1 MVPSGVALGCTYS
14 GGGYVLSASWVLP
27 AGARVYWQWLKDG
40 KIIKYGRLARVLSAT
55 RWVDGPG
62 DYAVRVRAHFS
73 NARRSEW
80 ASASVTCSADSLA
93 APANVSAVC
102 SADGELR
109 VSWGHRGP
117 LLPRLHLE
125 VEVDGTTVGSVN
137 YRSVPSTVESYAYRW
152 DGAESNRAHRV
163 RVRVASAPAGVALG
177 EDRESPWSSLVTAD
191 KCAVFKPAGFTT
203 ATCNAHAVVH
213 LEWDSV
219 GGADRYDLKN
229 TAPGEESVNYEGPAT
244 EVYAQRWEGE
254 TYKFRIRA
262 RAQTGQEWSGWTT
275 PTTIE
280 CDPLGPVLLTAN
292 RAAGVS
298 PHWSSPNGSWVNVS
312 EGRFWIAPQVLRYMP
327 DDTKDPE
334 LGRDSCTAA
343 KRNDEDDGWTRTCT
357 FHWTEPLAV
366 SLDQATAQK
375 LSHPAHIDH
384 SLTKHLHMDDDGDPT
399 TEAHRHCK
407 TADGTCP
414 GPDNPNAPD
423 LAWHSPL
430 PPLDDNFWT
439 EQVFT
444 GGTGGVLSAGAS
456 YAAATSLGAAVGGFV
471 VGFVAGAA
479 AVWLW
484 RRNVDPKLHL
494 VMNASTGCLDL
505 SLGGGPKWE
514 SGGTNAAEVEYTLE
528 EGGYETKVVHEIAHC
543 VKVGSSS

>member
-1 MVPSGVALGCTYS
+1 M
-14 GGGYVLSASWVLP
+14 
-27 AGARVYWQWLKDG
+27 YWQWLKDG

-73 NARRSEW
+73 NGRRSEW

-102 SADGELR
+102 SADGELQ

-152 DGAESNRAHRV
+152 NGAESNRAHRV

-177 EDRESPWSSLVTAD
+177 EDRESPWSGLVTANN
-191 KCAVFKPAGFTT
+191 CAVFKPAGFTT
-203 ATCNAHAVVH
+203 ATCNAHGVVH

-244 EVYAQRWEGE
+244 EVYAPRWEGE

-262 RAQTGQEWSGWTT
+262 RARTGQKWSGWTN
-275 PTTIE
+275 PTTVQ
-280 CDPLGPVLLTAN
+280 CDPLDPVLLTAN

-298 PHWSSPNGSWVNVS
+298 PHWSSPNGNWVNAPG
-312 EGRFWIAPQVLRYMP
+312 GRFWVAPQVLRYMP
-327 DDTKDPE
+327 DDAKSPN
-334 LGRDSCTAA
+334 LGRDNCTAT
-343 KRNDEDDGWTRTCT
+343 KRNKDDDGWTRTCT

-366 SLDQATAQK
+366 RLDEATAQK

-384 SLTKHLHMDDDGDPT
+384 SPTQHLHMDADGNPT
-399 TEAHRHCK
+399 TAAHQHCK
-407 TADGTCP
+407 ADSDKDGQPDGDGTCP

-423 LAWHSPL
+423 LPWHTSL
-430 PPLDDNFWT
+430 PPLDDNFWI
-439 EQVFT
+439 EAF
-444 GGTGGVLSAGAS
+444 AAS
-456 YAAATSLGAAVGGFV
+456 TITTSVSEAIGI
-471 VGFVAGAA
+471 GAA
-479 AVWLW
+479 ALKGALAGSKV
-484 RRNVDPKLHL
+484 KLGAVTLVSTLIGIGAGIVVVLLFRSDSKLYL
-494 VMNASTGCLDL
+494 VMNPAIDCFDFSIA
-505 SLGGGPKWE
+505 GGSKWQQE
-514 SGGTNAAEVEYTLE
+514 TAVVRHNLQNGE
-528 EGGYETKVVHEIAHC
+528 YETVYEHKIANC
-543 VKVGSSS
+543 TKGTSS

>member
-1 MVPSGVALGCTYS
+1 M
-14 GGGYVLSASWVLP
+14 LSASWVLP

-93 APANVSAVC
+93 APAPANVSAVC

-152 DGAESNRAHRV
+152 NGAESNRAHRV

-203 ATCNAHAVVH
+203 ATCNAHGVVH

-254 TYKFRIRA
+254 TYKIRIRA
-262 RAQTGQEWSGWTT
+262 RARTGQKWSGWTT

-280 CDPLGPVLLTAN
+280 CDSLDPVLLTAN

-334 LGRDSCTAA
+334 LGRDNCTAA
-343 KRNDEDDGWTRTCT
+343 KRNDKDDGWTRTCT

-423 LAWHSPL
+423 LAWHPSL